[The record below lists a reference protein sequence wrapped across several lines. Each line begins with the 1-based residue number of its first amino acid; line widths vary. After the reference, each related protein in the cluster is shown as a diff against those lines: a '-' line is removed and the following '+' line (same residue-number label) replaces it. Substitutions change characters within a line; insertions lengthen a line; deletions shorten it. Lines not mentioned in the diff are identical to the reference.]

1 VRGEENKPPV
11 IAIDGPSASG
21 KGTVAQRV
29 ARELGF
35 HYLDSGSLYRSVA
48 LAAQKRGV
56 ALDDEAEL
64 AKLAQLLPV
73 EFQGEEILMDGTRVT
88 DEIRSEICAE
98 GASKVAAFPKV
109 RLALLKTQRAFRKPP
124 GLVAEGRDMSA
135 TVFPDAKLKVFLT
148 ASHEAR
154 AERRYKQ
161 LMEKGMYASI
171 STLLQEIKKRD
182 ARDIERPVAPLRQ
195 DAGAGLLDTTA
206 LSIEEAVAEIIARYR
221 ALVS

>member
-1 VRGEENKPPV
+1 MKELGNIPV

-35 HYLDSGSLYRSVA
+35 HYLDSGLLYRLVA

-56 ALDDEAEL
+56 ASDDKAAL
-64 AKLAQLLPV
+64 AKLAQNLPA
-73 EFQGEEILMDGTRVT
+73 EFQGEEILLDGARVT
-88 DEIRSEICAE
+88 DEIRSEICAA
-98 GASKVAAFPKV
+98 GASKVAALPEV
-109 RLALLKTQRAFRKPP
+109 RLALLKQQRAFRKPP
-124 GLVAEGRDMSA
+124 GLVAEGRDMSS
-135 TVFPDAKLKVFLT
+135 TVFPDARLKLFLT
-148 ASHEAR
+148 ASPEAR

-171 STLLQEIKKRD
+171 STLLQEIKERD
-182 ARDIERPVAPLRQ
+182 ARDSERPIAPLRQ
-195 DAGAGLLDTTA
+195 DAAAGLLDTTT
-206 LSIEEAVAEIIARYR
+206 LGVEEAVAEVIARYR

>member
-1 VRGEENKPPV
+1 MESKVPV

-29 ARELGF
+29 AHALGF
-35 HYLDSGSLYRSVA
+35 HYLDSGSLYRLVA

-56 ALDDEAEL
+56 ALDDETAL
-64 AKLAQLLPV
+64 AKLAQNLPA
-73 EFQGEEILMDGTRVT
+73 EFQGEEILLDGERVT
-88 DEIRSEICAE
+88 DKIRSEMCAA
-98 GASKVAAFPKV
+98 GASRVAAFHKV
-109 RLALLKTQRAFRKPP
+109 RQALLKKQRAFRKPP
-124 GLVAEGRDMSA
+124 GLVAEGRDMSS

-148 ASHEAR
+148 ASTEAR

-171 STLLQEIKKRD
+171 STLLQEIKERD
-182 ARDIERPVAPLRQ
+182 ARDSERPVAPLRQ

-206 LSIEEAVAEIIARYR
+206 LSIEDAVAEVISRYR

>member
-1 VRGEENKPPV
+1 MRELGNIPV
-11 IAIDGPSASG
+11 IAIDGPSAAG

-35 HYLDSGSLYRSVA
+35 HYLDSGSLYRLVA

-64 AKLAQLLPV
+64 AKLAQNLPL
-73 EFQGEEILMDGTRVT
+73 EFQGEEILLDGARVT
-88 DEIRSEICAE
+88 DEIRSEMCAA
-98 GASKVAAFPKV
+98 GASRVAALPKV
-109 RLALLKTQRAFRKPP
+109 RLALLKRQRAFRKPP
-124 GLVAEGRDMSA
+124 GLVAEGRDMSS
-135 TVFPDAKLKVFLT
+135 TVFPDARLKVFLT
-148 ASHEAR
+148 ASPEAR

-171 STLLQEIKKRD
+171 STLLQEIKESD
-182 ARDIERPVAPLRQ
+182 ARDSERPIAPLRQ
-195 DAGAGLLDTTA
+195 DASAGLLDTTA
-206 LSIEEAVAEIIARYR
+206 FSIEEAVAEVIARYR

>member
-1 VRGEENKPPV
+1 MRELGNIPV

-35 HYLDSGSLYRSVA
+35 HYLDSGSLYRLVA

-56 ALDDEAEL
+56 ALDNEAAL
-64 AKLAQLLPV
+64 AKLAQNLPA
-73 EFQGEEILMDGTRVT
+73 EFQGEEILLDGARIT
-88 DEIRSEICAE
+88 DEIRSEICAA
-98 GASKVAAFPKV
+98 GASKVAALPKV
-109 RLALLKTQRAFRKPP
+109 RLALLNRQRAFRKPP
-124 GLVAEGRDMSA
+124 GLVAEGRDMSS
-135 TVFPDAKLKVFLT
+135 TVFPDARLKVFLT
-148 ASHEAR
+148 ASPEAR

-171 STLLQEIKKRD
+171 STLLQEIKERD
-182 ARDIERPVAPLRQ
+182 ARDSERAIAPLRQ

-206 LSIEEAVAEIIARYR
+206 LGVEESVAEVIARYR

>member
-1 VRGEENKPPV
+1 MKHDDIPV

-35 HYLDSGSLYRSVA
+35 HYLDSGSLYRLVA

-64 AKLAQLLPV
+64 AKLAQRLPV
-73 EFQGEEILMDGTRVT
+73 KFEGEEILMEGMRVT
-88 DEIRSEICAE
+88 DEIRSETCAA

-109 RLALLKTQRAFRKPP
+109 RLALLKIQRAFRKPP
-124 GLVAEGRDMSA
+124 GLVAEGRDMSS

-148 ASHEAR
+148 ASTEAR

-206 LSIEEAVAEIIARYR
+206 LSIEEAVAEVIARYR
-221 ALVS
+221 TLVS

>member
-1 VRGEENKPPV
+1 MRELGNIPV

-35 HYLDSGSLYRSVA
+35 HYLDSGSLYRLVA

-56 ALDDEAEL
+56 ALDDEAAL
-64 AKLAQLLPV
+64 AKLAQNLPV
-73 EFQGEEILMDGTRVT
+73 EFQSEEILLDGVRVT
-88 DEIRSEICAE
+88 DEIRSENCAAL
-98 GASKVAAFPKV
+98 ASKVAALPTV
-109 RLALLKTQRAFRKPP
+109 RLALLKKQRAFRKTP
-124 GLVAEGRDMSA
+124 GLVAEGRDMSS
-135 TVFPDAKLKVFLT
+135 TVFPDARLKVFLT
-148 ASHEAR
+148 ASPEAR

-171 STLLQEIKKRD
+171 STLLQEIKERD
-182 ARDIERPVAPLRQ
+182 ARDSERPVAPLRQ

-206 LSIEEAVAEIIARYR
+206 LSIDEAVAEVITRYR

>member
-1 VRGEENKPPV
+1 MRELDKIPV

-35 HYLDSGSLYRSVA
+35 HYLDSGSLYRLVA

-64 AKLAQLLPV
+64 AKLAQRLPV
-73 EFQGEEILMDGTRVT
+73 KFEGEEILMEGMRVT
-88 DEIRSEICAE
+88 DEIRSETCAA

-109 RLALLKTQRAFRKPP
+109 RLALLKMQRAFRKPP
-124 GLVAEGRDMSA
+124 GLVAEGRDMSS

-148 ASHEAR
+148 ARTEAR

-206 LSIEEAVAEIIARYR
+206 LSIEEAVAEVIARYR
-221 ALVS
+221 ALIS

>member
-1 VRGEENKPPV
+1 MRELGNIPV

-21 KGTVAQRV
+21 KGTVAQGV

-35 HYLDSGSLYRSVA
+35 HYLDSGALYRLVA

-56 ALDDEAEL
+56 ALDDEEAL
-64 AKLAQLLPV
+64 AKLAQSLPV
-73 EFQGEEILMDGTRVT
+73 EYQDEEILMDGMRVT
-88 DEIRSEICAE
+88 DEIRSEMCAA

-109 RLALLKTQRAFRKPP
+109 RQALLKRQRAFRKPP
-124 GLVAEGRDMSA
+124 GLVAEGRDMSS
-135 TVFPDAKLKVFLT
+135 TVFPDARLKVFLT
-148 ASHEAR
+148 ASTEAR

-171 STLLQEIKKRD
+171 STLLQEIKERD
-182 ARDIERPVAPLRQ
+182 ARDRERPVAPLRQ

-206 LSIEEAVAEIIARYR
+206 LSIEDAVDEVISRYR

>member
-1 VRGEENKPPV
+1 MKHDDIPV

-21 KGTVAQRV
+21 KGTVARRV

-35 HYLDSGSLYRSVA
+35 HYLDSGSLYRLVA

-64 AKLAQLLPV
+64 AKLAQRLPV
-73 EFQGEEILMDGTRVT
+73 EFQGEEILMDGMRVT
-88 DEIRSEICAE
+88 DEIRSETCAA

-109 RLALLKTQRAFRKPP
+109 RLALLKIQRAFRKPP
-124 GLVAEGRDMSA
+124 GLVAEGRDMSS

-148 ASHEAR
+148 ASTEAR

-206 LSIEEAVAEIIARYR
+206 LSIEEAVAEVIARYR
-221 ALVS
+221 TLVS